1 MAGQHPVYIVDDD
14 ASIRSSL
21 RFLLQHAGFRSIA
34 FESGEAFL
42 AAAPRIEPGC
52 VLLDVRLSGADGLT
66 VQQELRQRGLRFPVV
81 IITGHGEVPIA
92 VSAMKAGA
100 IDFLSKPL
108 SRDDLLSVV
117 ELASAR
123 LDDETALQCHAEAAG
138 VRLNVLTPREMQVM
152 QFLSLGLP
160 NKSIAYD
167 LGISSRTVEVHRS
180 NIMHK
185 LGVKNFPEAL
195 RIAYAAGLPERLP
208 PRFGDAE
215 ATPED
220 ASQELHKL

>member
-1 MAGQHPVYIVDDD
+1 MVGQHPVYIVDDD

-21 RFLLQHAGFRSIA
+21 RFLLHNAGFRSIA

-42 AAAPRIEPGC
+42 AAASRLEAGC
-52 VLLDVRLSGADGLT
+52 VLLDVRLSGIDGLS
-66 VQQELRQRGLRFPVV
+66 VQQELRQRGLRLPVV
-81 IITGHGEVPIA
+81 IITGHGEVPLA
-92 VSAMKAGA
+92 VTAMKYGA

-108 SRDDLLSVV
+108 SRDDLLAVV
-117 ELASAR
+117 ELASVR
-123 LDDETALQCHAEAAG
+123 LDDETAMQCHAEAAA

-160 NKSIAYD
+160 NKTIAYD

-195 RIAYAAGLPERLP
+195 RIAYSAGLPERLP
-208 PRFGDAE
+208 PRVGDSSPVPPAPRRE
-215 ATPED
+215 FHD
-220 ASQELHKL
+220 H